1 MVLVYIHTL
10 FLHAAHTT
18 VFTRHTR
25 SLLAVSKLPVEN
37 EKSTET
43 FPLASASIPAP
54 SHAIFAHVHAVH
66 AVASLRPPGGKA
78 QRRPPVN
85 GLHSGS
91 LGGINCENNRMGGCA
106 PFVLWSQVGA
116 VSLGCTGQLAH
127 PGNRQQTA
135 GQSLPRRRSQLV
147 LLVLHF
153 RRRRSQVHGCF

>member
-66 AVASLRPPGGKA
+66 AVASHRPPGGKA

-91 LGGINCENNRMGGCA
+91 LGGINCENK
-106 PFVLWSQVGA
+106 
-116 VSLGCTGQLAH
+116 
-127 PGNRQQTA
+127 
-135 GQSLPRRRSQLV
+135 
-147 LLVLHF
+147 
-153 RRRRSQVHGCF
+153 VHGSDGRMRTLCTVVSGRCCLAWMHGSVPAPWQPATDSGSVAAPPTAAAGATSTPFSPSP